1 MDKMKASFC
10 FFPETHNQSGTHNQ
24 PFIING
30 RLWKC
35 AMMFLLILISFSPG
49 KASATP
55 YQPKFNK
62 ILPVKITSFTA
73 KYNAERQIVS
83 LHWVTVMEKNNEHFL
98 IERSL
103 DSLHFVVIGKARSS
117 GNSHQAQHYYFDDPK
132 PVGGKMY
139 YRLREIDSSGKQ
151 FLTTVISAYKPI
163 STLELTGVQSAE
175 NGNRLNFAVIS
186 PVASSANI
194 VVADISG
201 HVLRSYFL
209 NLKEGANLQ
218 SIFTGNLKAGVY
230 FLQVN
235 DKKGN
240 GNVMEKFKHEV
251 RQNE

>member
-1 MDKMKASFC
+1 MHKMKASFC
-10 FFPETHNQSGTHNQ
+10 FFPETHNQSDTRYQ
-24 PFIING
+24 PLIING
-30 RLWKC
+30 RLWKR
-35 AMMFLLILISFSPG
+35 AMMFLLILISFPVH

-55 YQPKFNK
+55 CQPELNK

-117 GNSHQAQHYYFDDPK
+117 GNSHETQHYYFDDPK
-132 PVGGKMY
+132 PVGGKIF

-151 FLTTVISAYKPI
+151 YLTTVISAYKPI
-163 STLELTGVQSAE
+163 STLELTGIQSTE
-175 NGNRLNFAVIS
+175 RGNRLNFAVIS
-186 PVASSANI
+186 PVASSANV

-235 DKKGN
+235 DKNGN
-240 GNVMEKFKHEV
+240 GNVMEKFKHTAE
-251 RQNE
+251 E